1 MTRKEILKK
10 AVDVYGKEAQV
21 DMCVEECS
29 ELIKALLKERR
40 LGYEKADPAKKQ
52 LALEHVREELADVQI
67 MLEQMRLVFGDTQEA
82 ETEKLTRLQANLEKI

>member
-1 MTRKEILKK
+1 MTRSEILKK

-40 LGYEKADPAKKQ
+40 QGYGKVEPLKKQ
-52 LALEHVREELADVQI
+52 FALEHVREELADVQI
-67 MLEQMRLVFGDTQEA
+67 MLEQMRVIFGDTQAVEM
-82 ETEKLTRLQANLEKI
+82 EKLKRLQTNLENI

>member
-1 MTRKEILKK
+1 MTRSEILKK
-10 AVDVYGKEAQV
+10 AVDLYGKEAQV

-40 LGYEKADPAKKQ
+40 QGYGKVDPSKKQ

-67 MLEQMRLVFGDTQEA
+67 MLEQMRIIFGDTQAVEM
-82 ETEKLTRLQANLEKI
+82 EKLKRLQTNLENI